1 MAIDMGVTE
10 RKRNDEDPRA
20 KIRTT
25 YKTDSGTY
33 TYRADEG
40 TKKVAG
46 PEPEVQDTGYSYD
59 PGVTNPE
66 PSYDEPV
73 SEPTQEV
80 VKVEEPNY
88 DSKDTTT
95 DTTTGESWQDEKK
108 TEADNKAKETEPVVY
123 TGGSLGTTAKGTG
136 TTTTANS
143 GTSTTQ
149 SISSE
154 LYGTEDWKV
163 KAAAD
168 KEANARSGER
178 RESGLYYKT
187 SGGGAYTTGFGG
199 TMGGGEPAFPVQMA
213 GNTGLTNYQI
223 AANSIAYADKMNN
236 YRDGSVG
243 GQRYDARLAGQGKST
258 TTGTTGATTPTT
270 GTGNGTTTTGAT
282 TPGVQGT
289 TTVNGMTQAEAEAW
303 IAKENER
310 LAAEGRGSLPDVMPA
325 TIPSSEE
332 LKEKARER
340 EREEAANSTF
350 VYEPPQVYSDSYK
363 TPQDWWTAT
372 GGFTEPFEYYD
383 SQKGEH
389 VKMVPDGKGGY
400 DVYTSPVASTVTRDA
415 KTGLLENSTPD
426 WKLDQS
432 YRVYVPNTRIG
443 SNTGSATGSTGTTAG
458 KGSTTSTT
466 TAGSTTANG
475 STTKGNSTGTTTTG
489 TTSSGNTT
497 TTGAGKTPS
506 QIARE
511 DAAATKTA
519 AGTGST
525 TGGTKT
531 PSQINREDAVATNT
545 GTTGTESTKP
555 PSGST
560 YFTPSYGQDMEKGVK
575 APYRTEG
582 YTEEELNA
590 YGNKPRS
597 DWKYYNG
604 KVAYEGYYLAPNGK
618 YYPVDQTKYEYWKRN
633 GGSYKGWEEGM
644 RDYWNNF
651 GTFYG
656 YNKRKTSYGGGG
668 GGYRYYGGNGYSYS
682 GSGSSGSSN
691 EGNGIYWNTNT
702 SWSI

>member
-1 MAIDMGVTE
+1 MALERGVTGGRQVTIE
-10 RKRNDEDPRA
+10 MNEELKKKREEEQTPVV
-20 KIRTT
+20 
-25 YKTDSGTY
+25 
-33 TYRADEG
+33 E
-40 TKKVAG
+40 
-46 PEPEVQDTGYSYD
+46 DTGYSYD

-88 DSKDTTT
+88 DNTETTT
-95 DTTTGESWQDEKK
+95 NTTTGESWQDEKK
-108 TEADNKAKETEPVVY
+108 TETDNKAKETEPVVY

-154 LYGTEDWKV
+154 QYGTEDWKK
-163 KAAAD
+163 KAEAD
-168 KEANARSGER
+168 KVANARSGER
-178 RESGLYYKT
+178 SESGLYYK
-187 SGGGAYTTGFGG
+187 SSNDGAYTTGFGG
-199 TMGGGEPAFPVQMA
+199 TMGGGEPAFPVQTV
-213 GNTGLTNYQI
+213 GNTGKTNADL
-223 AANSIAYADKMNN
+223 AASSIAYADKMNN
-236 YRDGSVG
+236 YRDGTTG
-243 GQRYDARLAGQGKST
+243 GQRFDARLAGKGPGA
-258 TTGTTGATTPTT
+258 TTGTTGAATPTT
-270 GTGNGTTTTGAT
+270 DSTTLSTDNVGRVDEHGLYWSAEDVAYRDARQQELNAIKEANDKADREAYAAMYTQQLAANAELAKKLGKEFTPPADPWAGYVPGQGVKGWQADKAGVKIDGSQPDKVVTTSGERTPIDPSVAAGSKNGKPASSYLGGPVPNITGNTTKGNGTGTTTTGA
-282 TPGVQGT
+282 
-289 TTVNGMTQAEAEAW
+289 A
-303 IAKENER
+303 
-310 LAAEGRGSLPDVMPA
+310 
-325 TIPSSEE
+325 
-332 LKEKARER
+332 
-340 EREEAANSTF
+340 
-350 VYEPPQVYSDSYK
+350 
-363 TPQDWWTAT
+363 
-372 GGFTEPFEYYD
+372 
-383 SQKGEH
+383 
-389 VKMVPDGKGGY
+389 
-400 DVYTSPVASTVTRDA
+400 
-415 KTGLLENSTPD
+415 
-426 WKLDQS
+426 
-432 YRVYVPNTRIG
+432 
-443 SNTGSATGSTGTTAG
+443 
-458 KGSTTSTT
+458 
-466 TAGSTTANG
+466 
-475 STTKGNSTGTTTTG
+475 TTTTN
-489 TTSSGNTT
+489 GNTT

-511 DAAATKTA
+511 DAAATKTTT
-519 AGTGST
+519 GTST
-525 TGGTKT
+525 TAGGAKT
-531 PSQINREDAVATNT
+531 PSQINREDAVAINT
-545 GTTGTESTKP
+545 GTTTESTKP

-668 GGYRYYGGNGYSYS
+668 GGYHYYGGSGNYYS
-682 GSGSSGSSN
+682 GSGSSGNSN
-691 EGNGIYWNTNT
+691 EGNGVYWNTNT

>member
-1 MAIDMGVTE
+1 MALERGVTGGRQVTIE
-10 RKRNDEDPRA
+10 MNEELKKKREEEQTPVV
-20 KIRTT
+20 
-25 YKTDSGTY
+25 
-33 TYRADEG
+33 E
-40 TKKVAG
+40 
-46 PEPEVQDTGYSYD
+46 DTGYSYD

-88 DSKDTTT
+88 DSKETTT
-95 DTTTGESWQDEKK
+95 DTTTGESWQNEKK
-108 TEADNKAKETEPVVY
+108 TETDNKAKETEPIVY

-143 GTSTTQ
+143 GASTTE

-154 LYGTEDWKV
+154 QYNSEAWKA

-178 RESGLYYKT
+178 RESGLYYK
-187 SGGGAYTTGFGG
+187 SSNGGAYTTGFGG
-199 TMGGGEPAFPVQMA
+199 TMGGGEPAFPVQPA
-213 GNTGLTNYQI
+213 GNTGKTNADL
-223 AANSIAYADKMNN
+223 AASSIAYADKMNN
-236 YRDGSVG
+236 YRDGTAG
-243 GQRYDARLAGQGKST
+243 GQRYDARLAGQGKGT

-270 GTGNGTTTTGAT
+270 GSTTPATDNVGRVDEHGLYWSAEDVAYRDARQQELNAIKEANDKADREAYAAMYTQQVAANAELAKKLGKEFTPPADPWAGYVPGQGVKGWQADKAGVKIDGSQPDKVVTTSGERTPIDPSVAAGSKNGKPASSYLGGPVPNTAGNTTKGNGTGTTTTGA
-282 TPGVQGT
+282 
-289 TTVNGMTQAEAEAW
+289 A
-303 IAKENER
+303 
-310 LAAEGRGSLPDVMPA
+310 
-325 TIPSSEE
+325 
-332 LKEKARER
+332 
-340 EREEAANSTF
+340 
-350 VYEPPQVYSDSYK
+350 
-363 TPQDWWTAT
+363 
-372 GGFTEPFEYYD
+372 
-383 SQKGEH
+383 
-389 VKMVPDGKGGY
+389 
-400 DVYTSPVASTVTRDA
+400 
-415 KTGLLENSTPD
+415 
-426 WKLDQS
+426 
-432 YRVYVPNTRIG
+432 
-443 SNTGSATGSTGTTAG
+443 
-458 KGSTTSTT
+458 
-466 TAGSTTANG
+466 
-475 STTKGNSTGTTTTG
+475 TTTTN
-489 TTSSGNTT
+489 GNTT

-511 DAAATKTA
+511 DAAAIKTTT
-519 AGTGST
+519 GTGST

-531 PSQINREDAVATNT
+531 PSQINREDAAATNT
-545 GTTGTESTKP
+545 GTTTGTESTKP

-668 GGYRYYGGNGYSYS
+668 GGYRYYGGSGNYYS
-682 GSGSSGSSN
+682 GSGSSGSSSN
-691 EGNGIYWNTNT
+691 SNGLYWNPNT

>member
-10 RKRNDEDPRA
+10 RKKKEENTDPRA
-20 KIRTT
+20 KIKIT
-25 YKTDSGTY
+25 YGTDSGTY
-33 TYRADEG
+33 TYNPSEG
-40 TKKVAG
+40 TVKIA
-46 PEPEVQDTGYSYD
+46 EPEYQDSSYSYD
-59 PGVTNPE
+59 PGTTNPE

-80 VKVEEPNY
+80 VKPPEPNY
-88 DSKDTTT
+88 DSVETTT

-108 TEADNKAKETEPVVY
+108 TETDNKAKESEPIVY
-123 TGGSLGTTAKGTG
+123 TGGSLGKTSTGTG

-149 SISSE
+149 SISSDQWDSE
-154 LYGTEDWKV
+154 AWK
-163 KAAAD
+163 KAF
-168 KEANARSGER
+168 EAGVRH
-178 RESGLYYKT
+178 
-187 SGGGAYTTGFGG
+187 
-199 TMGGGEPAFPVQMA
+199 
-213 GNTGLTNYQI
+213 GNTDKNAGTKSGTATTTT
-223 AANSIAYADKMNN
+223 AATTPKTP
-236 YRDGSVG
+236 
-243 GQRYDARLAGQGKST
+243 T
-258 TTGTTGATTPTT
+258 TTGTTTPTT
-270 GTGNGTTTTGAT
+270 GTGNGTTTGVT
-282 TPGVQGT
+282 TPGTQGT
-289 TTVNGMTQAEAEAW
+289 TTVNGMTQEEAEAW
-303 IAKENER
+303 IDKEKER
-310 LAAEGRGSLPDVMPA
+310 LATEGKGSLPDVMPV
-325 TIPSSEE
+325 TIPSPEE
-332 LKEKARER
+332 AKEKARER
-340 EREEAANSTF
+340 DREEAAKSTF
-350 VYEPPQVYSDSYK
+350 VYEPPQLYSDSYK

-372 GGFTEPFEYYD
+372 GGFDKPFEYYD
-383 SQKGEH
+383 SQKDEY

-400 DVYTSPVASTVTRDA
+400 DVYTSPVSSTVTRDA
-415 KTGLLENSTPD
+415 KTGLLENSTPN
-426 WKLDQS
+426 WELDQS

-443 SNTGSATGSTGTTAG
+443 GDTGTA
-458 KGSTTSTT
+458 
-466 TAGSTTANG
+466 AGSTTTTTGKGATTTVTTNTG

-489 TTSSGNTT
+489 VTTTSGNTT
-497 TTGAGKTPS
+497 GSTATTT
-506 QIARE
+506 
-511 DAAATKTA
+511 
-519 AGTGST
+519 TGST
-525 TGGTKT
+525 KADDRLAFKNEQAEAADRNTG
-531 PSQINREDAVATNT
+531 TNT
-545 GTTGTESTKP
+545 GTTNTESTKP

-668 GGYRYYGGNGYSYS
+668 GGYRYYGGSGNYYS

-691 EGNGIYWNTNT
+691 NSNGLYWNPNT